1 MTEQGMYEMLLR
13 VVIWVGIYVHT
24 LVEEEARIMSV
35 CVCVCKVLFDN
46 SSGEGNEC
54 VIIHSNKN
62 LMRHR

>member
-13 VVIWVGIYVHT
+13 VLIRVGIYAHT
-24 LVEEEARIMSV
+24 FTEAEPRIMSV